1 MMRIFNKF
9 SMLLMVCSIVIVSCS
24 DDSKTDD
31 IVTKDY
37 DFSKILEQFV
47 DHTIVPTYTEMKDN
61 SKLLLVKVAEFEK
74 SGSQVDLDAACEYW
88 KTTRAPWEKGEAF
101 LFGPAAYNNLDPLLD
116 SWPLDKN
123 QLDQV
128 LDGNHDLTA
137 DFVRDGLGAVLR
149 GFHTVEYLLF
159 EDGAPRDV
167 TKYTLREKQYL
178 TAVSEV
184 LRDDT
189 LKLWALWDGGTSE
202 KALLEDLG
210 IEIGTPYGD
219 EFKKAGNIG
228 SRYLSQS
235 DAVDEILQGM
245 INIADE
251 VANGKIA
258 DPHTSNNVLE
268 VESWFSWN
276 SLVDFQNN
284 IRSIEN
290 SYLGGTTVATRKVSI
305 STFVKEKNEA
315 LDTEIK
321 GLITDAISAIDAIPS
336 PFRNNLQ
343 ASQVQTAMDAVNELK
358 EIIETKVRP
367 LIVN

>member
-1 MMRIFNKF
+1 MKVVNKILVTLVL
-9 SMLLMVCSIVIVSCS
+9 SGLMLVSCS
-24 DDSKTDD
+24 ENSTTES
-31 IVTKDY
+31 IETKSY
-37 DFSKILEQFV
+37 DFTTILEQYV
-47 DHTIVPTYTEMKDN
+47 DYTIVPTYTAMKDN
-61 SKLLLVKVAEFEK
+61 SKLLLSKVNEFET
-74 SGSQVDLDAACEYW
+74 SGSQSDLNAACEYW
-88 KTTRAPWEKGEAF
+88 KATRAPWEMSEAF
-101 LFGPAAYNNLDPLLD
+101 LFGPASYKNLDPLLD

-128 LDGNHDLTA
+128 LDSDQLLTV
-137 DFVRDGLGAVLR
+137 DFVKNGLGAVLR

-159 EDGAPRDV
+159 EDGEARDAS
-167 TKYTLREKQYL
+167 KYTLREKQYL
-178 TAVSEV
+178 SAVTEV

-189 LKLWALWDGGTSE
+189 LMLWALWEGGTSE
-202 KALLEDLG
+202 QTLLDALE
-210 IEIGTPYGD
+210 IEIGTPYGE

-245 INIADE
+245 IAIGDE

-258 DPHTSNNVLE
+258 DPHNSNNVLE
-268 VESWFSWN
+268 VESWYSWN
-276 SLVDFQNN
+276 SLTDFQNN

-290 SYLGGTTVATRKVSI
+290 SYLGGTTDATRKLSI
-305 STFVKEKNEA
+305 STFVKETDPT

-321 GLITDAISAIDAIPS
+321 GLITDAIQAIAAIPD

-343 ASQVQTAMDAVNELK
+343 ASQVQEAMDAVNEVK
-358 EIIETKVRP
+358 EIIEIKVRP

>member
-1 MMRIFNKF
+1 MSVFNKILVTILVS
-9 SMLLMVCSIVIVSCS
+9 SMVLVSCS
-24 DDSKTDD
+24 ESTNTDT
-31 IVTKDY
+31 IETKNY
-37 DFSKILEQFV
+37 DFTMILEQYV
-47 DHTIVPTYTEMKDN
+47 EHTIVPTYTEMKDN
-61 SKLLLVKVAEFEK
+61 AKLLLSEVEK
-74 SGSQVDLDAACEYW
+74 FKESGAQVDLDASCEFW
-88 KTTRAPWEKGEAF
+88 KATRAPWERGESF

-128 LDGNHDLTA
+128 LAGDQILTA

-159 EDGAPRDV
+159 EDGAPRDA
-167 TKYTLREKQYL
+167 TKFTLREKQYL
-178 TAVSEV
+178 SAVSEV

-189 LKLWALWDGGTSE
+189 LKLWALWEGGSSE
-202 KALLEDLG
+202 KTLLDALG
-210 IEIGTPYGD
+210 IEVGTPYGE
-219 EFKKAGNIG
+219 EFKKAGSIG

-245 INIADE
+245 INIGDE

-276 SLVDFQNN
+276 SLIDFQNN

-290 SYLGGTTVATRKVSI
+290 SYLGGTTDATRKLSI
-305 STFVKEKNEA
+305 STFVKERDPS

-321 GLITDAISAIDAIPS
+321 ILITDAIDAIGLIPS

-343 ASQVQTAMDAVNELK
+343 ATQVQGAMDAVNEVK

>member
-1 MMRIFNKF
+1 MRVFNK
-9 SMLLMVCSIVIVSCS
+9 MLLPILLISMVLVSCS
-24 DDSKTDD
+24 ESSTTDP
-31 IVTKDY
+31 IETKSY
-37 DFSKILEQFV
+37 DFTLILEQYV

-61 SKLLLVKVAEFEK
+61 AKLLLAKVEEFET
-74 SGSQVDLDAACEYW
+74 SGAQADLDAACEYW
-88 KTTRAPWEKGEAF
+88 KSTRAPWEKGEAF

-128 LDGNHDLTA
+128 LDGNQELSA

-159 EDGAPRDV
+159 EEGAARDA
-167 TKYTLREKQYL
+167 TKFTLREKQYL
-178 TAVSEV
+178 SAVSEV

-189 LKLWALWDGGTSE
+189 LKLWALWEGGTSE
-202 KALLEDLG
+202 KSLLDALE
-210 IEIGTPYGD
+210 IEVGTPYGE

-245 INIADE
+245 IAIGDE

-258 DPHTSNNVLE
+258 DPHNSNNVLE

-276 SLVDFQNN
+276 SLTDFQNN

-290 SYLGGTTVATRKVSI
+290 SYLGGTTEASRQLSI
-305 STFVKEKNEA
+305 STFVKEKDPS

-321 GLITDAISAIDAIPS
+321 VLITDAIEAIGAIPA

-343 ASQVQTAMDAVNELK
+343 ASQVQGAMDAVNQVK
-358 EIIETKVRP
+358 DVIETKVRP